1 MPLYMPGKSEVWDA
15 SRRAVAFPAEDA
27 AVGTPVAC
35 AISEDALVD
44 HFGALAGN
52 TTNLLDAFRR
62 YRPAIETAASRKY
75 DAAAKSRMVILDAAD
90 FSGAPSAA
98 G

>member
-15 SRRAVAFPAEDA
+15 ARRAVAFPAEDA
-27 AVGTPVAC
+27 AEGIPVVC
-35 AISEDALVD
+35 AISEDALVG
-44 HFGALAGN
+44 HFGALAGD
-52 TTNLLDAFRR
+52 TANLLDAFRR

-75 DAAAKSRMVILDAAD
+75 DAAAKPKTVILESAD

-98 G
+98 S

>member
-1 MPLYMPGKSEVWDA
+1 MPLYMPGKSEAWDA

-27 AVGTPVAC
+27 AEGSPVVC
-35 AISEDALVD
+35 AISEDALVA

-52 TTNLLDAFRR
+52 STSLMDAFRR

-75 DAAAKSRMVILDAAD
+75 DASGKPKMVLLVPAD

-98 G
+98 T